1 MLQRASWP
9 VAERGIIPIEKA
21 RFINQVDGGPDGT
34 GIAGVI
40 NRYGQGVPMT
50 KEKWLLLGALIV
62 GLLVVLYFVFL
73 CPSDCH

>member
-1 MLQRASWP
+1 
-9 VAERGIIPIEKA
+9 
-21 RFINQVDGGPDGT
+21 
-34 GIAGVI
+34 
-40 NRYGQGVPMT
+40 MT